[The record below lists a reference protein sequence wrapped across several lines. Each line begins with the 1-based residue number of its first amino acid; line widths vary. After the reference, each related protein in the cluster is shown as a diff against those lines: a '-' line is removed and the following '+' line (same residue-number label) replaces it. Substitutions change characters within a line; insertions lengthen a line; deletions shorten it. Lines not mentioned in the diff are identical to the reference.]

1 MIYEKLRLD
10 KFKIYDE
17 FLRVFDAVLDSK
29 YLEYADLILLS
40 YSAFF

>member
-17 FLRVFDAVLDSK
+17 FLRAFNAVLDSK

-40 YSAFF
+40 YSTFF

>member
-17 FLRVFDAVLDSK
+17 FLRVFNAVLDSK